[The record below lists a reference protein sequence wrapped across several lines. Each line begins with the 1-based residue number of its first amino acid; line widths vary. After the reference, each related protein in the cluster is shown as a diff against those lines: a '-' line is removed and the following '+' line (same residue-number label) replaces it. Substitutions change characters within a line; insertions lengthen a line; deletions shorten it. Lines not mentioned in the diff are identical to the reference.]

1 MYCRTYWIDFEIFVC
16 IPLPRF
22 FHHKRKQK
30 LTQKF
35 RRGSWLVPARLA
47 LALTQWD
54 LFFCRSWCHWNWCH
68 VPRNRRRIQHIWRGI
83 KNKNLIF
90 RSKYPKELKM
100 SHTNNISNFVTIT
113 WYIFNL
119 FQKSKH
125 YVPFLEKLFTDL
137 VVSCKYATFS
147 FTISYFSIE
156 SEYLAKRGSSEYHCG
171 IIKFSEGQFLWFTN
185 FLKVC

>member
-147 FTISYFSIE
+147 FHYLLLLSRKWIFSQ
-156 SEYLAKRGSSEYHCG
+156 KREAVNITVVS
-171 IIKFSEGQFLWFTN
+171 LNLVRAN
-185 FLKVC
+185 FWGLPIF